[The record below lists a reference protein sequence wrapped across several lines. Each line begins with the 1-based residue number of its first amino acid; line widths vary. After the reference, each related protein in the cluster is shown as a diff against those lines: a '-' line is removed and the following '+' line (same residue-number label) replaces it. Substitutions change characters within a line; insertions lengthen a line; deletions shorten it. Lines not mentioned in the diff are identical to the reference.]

1 MANIR
6 DIRRRIRSARSIQQI
21 TRAMK
26 FVSAARLRKAQD
38 RVIAARPYA
47 RPMLAVLNSLAAR
60 VPEQAHPLLAVRG
73 NENIELVVI
82 SADRGLCGAYNTN
95 IARQAV
101 EFLNAHSGSNVELNI
116 LGKRARDFFRR
127 RPYRVRHEATNVLQS
142 PGFADAAAIAK
153 DLIDEFISGRKDQ
166 IWLVYNEFK
175 SVVQQRIVLE
185 PLLPIKRLEHA
196 EAAGSNEYLAGSSE
210 YLYDE
215 RPEKVFANLL
225 PRHVEA
231 QVFRALLEASAAE
244 HGARMAAMEAATNN
258 ASEMIEGLTLYANK
272 VRQAGI
278 TRELIEVVSGAVS
291 TE

>member
-6 DIRRRIRSARSIQQI
+6 DIRRRIRSAKSIQQV

-47 RPMLAVLNSLAAR
+47 RQMFAVLSSLAAR

-73 NENIELVVI
+73 DENIELVVI
-82 SADRGLCGAYNTN
+82 SSDRGLCGAYNTN
-95 IARQAV
+95 IIRQAV
-101 EFLNAHSGSNVELNI
+101 EFLNTHSGNNVELNI

-127 RPYRVRHEATNVLQS
+127 RPYRVRHEVTNILLS
-142 PGFADAAAIAK
+142 PSFADAAAIAK
-153 DLIDEFISGRKDQ
+153 DLIDEFTAGTKDQ

-175 SVVQQRIVLE
+175 SVVQQRILLE
-185 PLLPIKRLEHA
+185 QLLPIYRLDTA
-196 EAAGSNEYLAGSSE
+196 DSAGSIE

-215 RPEKVFANLL
+215 PPEKVFGNLL

-278 TRELIEVVSGAVS
+278 TKDLIEVVSGAIS
-291 TE
+291 HE

>member
-1 MANIR
+1 MANVR
-6 DIRRRIRSARSIQQI
+6 DIRRRIRSAKNIQQI

-47 RPMLAVLNSLAAR
+47 RQMLAVLNSVATR

-73 NENIELVVI
+73 DDKIELVVI
-82 SADRGLCGAYNTN
+82 TADRGLCGAYNTN
-95 IARQAV
+95 IIRQAV
-101 EFLNAHSGSNVELNI
+101 EFLNKHSGCEVSLNI

-127 RPYRVRHEATNVLQS
+127 RSYKVRHEAIGVLQTPS
-142 PGFADAAAIAK
+142 FADAAAIAK
-153 DLIDEFISGRKDQ
+153 DLIDEFVNSEIDQ
-166 IWLVYNEFK
+166 VWLVYNEFK
-175 SVVQQRIVLE
+175 SVVQQRVVLE
-185 PLLPIKRLEHA
+185 PVLPIQRLEHPDDV
-196 EAAGSNEYLAGSSE
+196 SRLD

-215 RPEKVFANLL
+215 PAATIFANLL

-231 QVFRALLEASAAE
+231 QVFRALLEAAAAE
-244 HGARMAAMEAATNN
+244 QGARMAAMEAATNN
-258 ASEMIEGLTLYANK
+258 AAEMIEGLTLYANK

-291 TE
+291 TD

>member
-6 DIRRRIRSARSIQQI
+6 DIRRRIRSAKNIQQI

-38 RVIAARPYA
+38 RVVAARPYA
-47 RPMLAVLNSLAAR
+47 RQMVAVLNSLATR
-60 VPEQAHPLLAVRG
+60 VPEQSHPLLAVRG
-73 NENIELVVI
+73 DEKIELVVI

-95 IARQAV
+95 IIRKAV
-101 EFLNAHSGSNVELNI
+101 EFLNSHSDRDVALNI

-127 RPYRVRHEATNVLQS
+127 RAYTVRHEATGVLQTPS
-142 PGFADAAAIAK
+142 FADAAAIAK
-153 DLIDEFISGRKDQ
+153 DLIDEFVKGEMDQ
-166 IWLVYNEFK
+166 VWLVYNEFK

-185 PLLPIKRLEHA
+185 PLLPIQRLDNPDDT
-196 EAAGSNEYLAGSSE
+196 SRLDYI
-210 YLYDE
+210 YDE
-215 RPEKVFANLL
+215 PPETIFANLL

-231 QVFRALLEASAAE
+231 QVFRALLEAAAAE

-258 ASEMIEGLTLYANK
+258 AGEMIEDLTLYANK

-278 TRELIEVVSGAVS
+278 TKELIEVVSGAVS
-291 TE
+291 TK

>member
-1 MANIR
+1 MPNIR
-6 DIRRRIRSARSIQQI
+6 DIRRRIRSAKNIQQI

-38 RVIAARPYA
+38 RVVAARPYA
-47 RPMLAVLNSLAAR
+47 RQMLAVLNSLATR

-73 NENIELVVI
+73 DDKIELVVI
-82 SADRGLCGAYNTN
+82 TADRGLCGAYNTN
-95 IARQAV
+95 IIRQAL
-101 EFLNAHSGSNVELNI
+101 EFLNAHSGREVALNI

-127 RPYRVRHEATNVLQS
+127 RSYKVRHEAIGVLQKPS
-142 PGFADAAAIAK
+142 FADAAAIAK
-153 DLIDEFISGRKDQ
+153 DLIDEFVKGEMDQ
-166 IWLVYNEFK
+166 VWLVYNEFK
-175 SVVQQRIVLE
+175 SVVQQRVVLE
-185 PLLPIKRLEHA
+185 PLLPIKRLEHPDDI
-196 EAAGSNEYLAGSSE
+196 SRLD

-215 RPEKVFANLL
+215 PPATIFANLL

-231 QVFRALLEASAAE
+231 QIFRALLEAAAAE

-258 ASEMIEGLTLYANK
+258 AAEMIEGLTLYANK

-291 TE
+291 TD